1 MAERE
6 ISKLGSVFAALID
19 DAISVLIHADS
30 EKANEL
36 IDKNNEV
43 KRQSMNIVNLSQEQN
58 RDEML
63 VKLVIANS
71 IERMLDYIINI
82 AELTINMHSADLENE
97 ATRE

>member
-1 MAERE
+1 
-6 ISKLGSVFAALID
+6 LIN

-36 IDKNNEV
+36 IDKTNEV

-58 RDEML
+58 RDEMQL
-63 VKLVIANS
+63 KLVIANS

-82 AELTINMHSADLENE
+82 AELAINMHSADLENE